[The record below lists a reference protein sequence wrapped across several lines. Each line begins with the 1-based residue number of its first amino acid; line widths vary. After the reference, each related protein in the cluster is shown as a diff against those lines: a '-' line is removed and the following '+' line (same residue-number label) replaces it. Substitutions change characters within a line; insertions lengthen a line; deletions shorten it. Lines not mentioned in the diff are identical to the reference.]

1 MPKDRFPHD
10 RRKGSDRRSHLDRAY
25 FLNGGIERRSGWER
39 RTLGE
44 MISLTFYH
52 GHTTFAAALLIIFL
66 CIADSYLTI
75 DLVSRGGRELNPI
88 MAYYLN
94 RSPLLFFIVKYSIT
108 CTAIMMIL
116 SIKSNY
122 IWGIRIRPEFFLV
135 SFFIA
140 LALVVQ
146 WQLFLIHSATD

>member
-1 MPKDRFPHD
+1 MLKEHERGF
-10 RRKGSDRRSHLDRAY
+10 GSGFNVRGA
-25 FLNGGIERRSGWER
+25 
-39 RTLGE
+39 E
-44 MISLTFYH
+44 MISFTLHHGPRTF
-52 GHTTFAAALLIIFL
+52 GAVLLIIVL
-66 CIADSYLTI
+66 CVADSYFTI
-75 DLVSRGGRELNPI
+75 DIVSRGGQELNPI

-94 RSPLLFFIVKYSIT
+94 QSPLLFFIVKYSIT